1 MTDGQMTDQQRGRVL
16 RWGGAA
22 GILGSFVFVLVFV
35 IVAVFVGSEP
45 AETEELVERFPDDRA
60 AHTVENSLY
69 LVVLILWTVHF
80 LALYQVLRQASLAPA
95 LFGSVLGIVGLIV
108 LAAGALP
115 HVATLPISDRYQA
128 AGASPEE
135 RATVVSLWDATQGLF
150 DALFITGLAVLPI
163 GLIVLGIAMLEAPT
177 FGTGVGRL
185 SIGLGVLGVI
195 AAVVLLIEPKS
206 DVAFV
211 GVFALIAFHLV
222 LGRRLL
228 GLSGDPSGAT
238 LLARTR

>member
-1 MTDGQMTDQQRGRVL
+1 MTDVQAADQRCVL

-22 GILGSFVFVLVFV
+22 GILGSVIFVLVFV

-45 AETEELVERFPDDRA
+45 AETAELVERFPDDRA
-60 AHTVENSLY
+60 AHTVENGLY

-80 LALYQVLRQASLAPA
+80 LALYQALRQASLGPA
-95 LFGSVLGIVGLIV
+95 LFGSVVGIVGLTV

-135 RATVVSLWDATQGLF
+135 RATLVSLWDATQGLF

-163 GLIVLGIAMLEAPT
+163 ALIVLGIAMLAAPA

-195 AAVVLLIEPKS
+195 AAVVLLIEPES

-211 GVFALIAFHLV
+211 GVFALIVFHFA
-222 LGRRLL
+222 LGRRVL
-228 GLSGDPSGAT
+228 GLSGDPSAAT

>member
-1 MTDGQMTDQQRGRVL
+1 
-16 RWGGAA
+16 
-22 GILGSFVFVLVFV
+22 
-35 IVAVFVGSEP
+35 
-45 AETEELVERFPDDRA
+45 
-60 AHTVENSLY
+60 
-69 LVVLILWTVHF
+69 
-80 LALYQVLRQASLAPA
+80 
-95 LFGSVLGIVGLIV
+95 V

-135 RATVVSLWDATQGLF
+135 RATLVSLWDATQGLF